1 LRYFSILAA
10 CAAVVASPV
19 AAQSVQATSPAVARD
34 VQCFIL
40 YAAAAGSTSGDEQTP
55 GLLGTAY
62 FIGKLKAEAPDL
74 DLLAAA
80 RGAVN
85 SLQTNPQAKAIGA
98 SCDDEIAKFG
108 EEMSRVGS
116 QLDKSS
122 GQLSSSSSS

>member
-1 LRYFSILAA
+1 MRYLSAVAA
-10 CAAVVASPV
+10 SAAIVASPGP
-19 AAQSVQATSPAVARD
+19 AQATQVSSPAVARD

-62 FIGKLKAEAPDL
+62 FVGKLKAEAPDL

-80 RGAVN
+80 RGAVD
-85 SLQTNPQAKAIGA
+85 SLQSNPQAKAIGA
-98 SCDDEIAKFG
+98 SCDEEIARFS
-108 EEMSRVGS
+108 EEMSRVGA
-116 QLDKSS
+116 QLDKS

>member
-1 LRYFSILAA
+1 MRHFSILAA
-10 CAAVVASPV
+10 SAAILASPTG
-19 AAQSVQATSPAVARD
+19 AQPTQGMSPAVVRD

-40 YAAAAGSTSGDEQTP
+40 YAAAAGSNSGDEQTP

-62 FIGKLKAEAPDL
+62 FVGKLKAEAPGL

-80 RGAVN
+80 RGAVE
-85 SLQTNPQAKAIGA
+85 SLQSNPQAKAIGR
-98 SCDDEIAKFG
+98 SCDDEIARFS

-122 GQLSSSSSS
+122 DQLSSSSSS